1 MAFDS
6 LTTLVL
12 SLFRAHQVIVADGDQ
27 LASQWRLSSA
37 KWKTL
42 GAIALAGRPI
52 TGPEI
57 GRSMGLSR
65 QGAQKQLDALMRER
79 LVSRAVN
86 EADARAPLYTLTSK
100 GLGTYEQVTAKWRA
114 RSKQLLRE
122 LDVGELLGAAKALD
136 DVVTAIA
143 ANPQPPSRRKG

>member
-143 ANPQPPSRRKG
+143 TNPQPPIRRKG